1 MTVAIRTLDE
11 SDVAEWLRALHAGFL
26 ISPSVTE
33 EEVAVRRPS
42 IDPART
48 RGAFEQDRC
57 VGTFRSMPRELT
69 VPGGAVV
76 AACAVTNVSVL
87 GTHRRRGLLSRMMA
101 ADLAAARE
109 RGEAVSILV
118 AAEYPIYGRY
128 GFGPATWAGEW
139 EIDVSR
145 AAQDKRYAGPA
156 DGGRVDLA
164 TLAEVRGTGPA
175 LHDRVRAV
183 TNGAIDRPAFWW
195 ELAMGERVPPSRPWT
210 EPFFAV
216 YRDPAGTIEGL
227 AAYHVQDHD
236 WPNKLSRT
244 EVTVK
249 DLIAAT
255 PAAEA
260 ALWRY
265 LVSLDWVTRVRTGL
279 RAPDDVVPL
288 LLGDPRAALPV
299 TYADFMWLRVL
310 DVPVALSAR
319 TYGGAGAASL
329 VLDVADPS
337 GLSGG
342 RFLLETDASG
352 AGVCGPA
359 PAGAS
364 PDLSLPLSELGRLYL
379 GDESPVRLAAL
390 GRIAEHRAG
399 AVATADALFRTAR
412 RPWCPDTF

>member
-1 MTVAIRTLDE
+1 MTVEIRTLDE
-11 SDVAEWLRALHAGFL
+11 SDVAGWLRALHAGFL

-33 EEVAVRRPS
+33 EEVAVRRPAF
-42 IDPART
+42 DLART
-48 RGAFEQDRC
+48 RGAFDQGRC
-57 VGTFRSMPRELT
+57 VGTFRSMARELT
-69 VPGGAVV
+69 VPGGGSV
-76 AACAVTNVSVL
+76 AASAVTNVTVL
-87 GTHRRRGLLSRMMA
+87 ATHRRRGLLSRMMA
-101 ADLAAARE
+101 ADLTDAKE

-128 GFGPATWAGEW
+128 GFGPATWVGDW
-139 EIDVSR
+139 EIDVTR

-156 DGGRVDLA
+156 GGGRVDQV
-164 TLAEVRGTGPA
+164 TVAEVQKSGPA
-175 LHDRVRAV
+175 LFERVRAA
-183 TNGAIDRPAFWW
+183 TNGAIDRPPLWW
-195 ELAMGERVPPSRPWT
+195 ELATGERVPPSRPWK

-216 YRDPAGTIEGL
+216 YRDAEGRTDGL
-227 AAYHVQDHD
+227 VAYDVADHD
-236 WPNKLSRT
+236 WPNKMSRT
-244 EVTVK
+244 EVSVRQ
-249 DLIAAT
+249 LIAAA

-288 LLGDPRAALPV
+288 LLGDPRAARPL

-319 TYGGAGAASL
+319 SYFAAGPASL
-329 VLDVADPS
+329 VLDVHDPD
-337 GLSGG
+337 GMSGG

-352 AGVCGPA
+352 AGTCGPA

-364 PDLSLPLSELGRLYL
+364 PDLSLPLSELGCLYL

-390 GRIAEHRAG
+390 GRITEHRAG
-399 AVATADALFRTAR
+399 AAGTADALFRTPR
-412 RPWCPDTF
+412 RPWCPDVF